1 VGGGIR
7 RAPCETGLT
16 EPARRV
22 DRGRVGEDTSAD
34 RRQGRS
40 DTRKGSGSMT
50 TTVSAPATRTYDSAR
65 VYQDGIVAGI
75 LAALAVALWFL
86 IVDTVRGQPLYTP
99 SVLGTALFRREAP
112 LVPLAATPVSA
123 DMVLMFTWVHGLV
136 FAGLGGIAAW
146 LLGVAERSPQLGF
159 GIILL
164 FVIFESC
171 FTMAAYLIAA
181 PVLQAL
187 TWPAVVVGNLL
198 AAAVMAA
205 YL

>member
-1 VGGGIR
+1 
-7 RAPCETGLT
+7 
-16 EPARRV
+16 
-22 DRGRVGEDTSAD
+22 
-34 RRQGRS
+34 
-40 DTRKGSGSMT
+40 MT

-181 PVLQAL
+181 PVLHAL

-205 YL
+205 YLWWRHPSLHVEP